1 MRTNRTRAVLALV
14 VAGVAW
20 GASVPLSKEA
30 MGWLGPAWL
39 TAARFALAA
48 LLLLPFVPRHKLRAA
63 CSWQVLAWGAVGY
76 GGSVLVQNVG
86 VDRTS
91 VTHAA
96 LLIGSAPVL
105 VAIIAAVWQGTM
117 ARPVA
122 WAGFALSLAGVTAIT
137 AGGGSGGG
145 ATSAGDALVL
155 AATLISAAVTVA
167 QGGLVADR
175 DPVALTVVLLGGAA
189 AFSLPLAFATQGLP
203 AAPASAGPVLAVAAL
218 TLAGTVLPFTLFTYG
233 QRHVSAELAGAFLNL
248 EPLVGAIAGVVF
260 FANPAGP
267 RQLLGGGAVLAGIAL
282 SSLPLLRGSHRAATG
297 RQLAASQTA
306 TGPLRIAEA
315 VAEPVPE
322 LVG

>member
-1 MRTNRTRAVLALV
+1 MRTNRTRAVIALV

-30 MGWLGPAWL
+30 LVWLGPAWL
-39 TAARFALAA
+39 SAARFALAA
-48 LLLLPFVPRHKLRAA
+48 LVLLPFVSWHKLRAA
-63 CSWQVLAWGAVGY
+63 VSWQVLAWGAVGY

-155 AATLISAAVTVA
+155 VATLLSAAMTVV

-189 AFSLPLAFATQGLP
+189 VFSLPLALATQGLP
-203 AAPASAGPVLAVAAL
+203 AVPASPGPVLAVAAL

-233 QRHVSAELAGAFLNL
+233 QRYVSAELAGAFLNL
-248 EPLVGAIAGVVF
+248 EPLVGVIAGVVF

-267 RQLLGGGAVLAGIAL
+267 RQLAGGGAVLLGIAL
-282 SSLPLLRGSHRAATG
+282 SSLPLLRGRRPATG
-297 RQLAASQTA
+297 PQTA
-306 TGPLRIAEA
+306 TGPLLIPEATAEA
-315 VAEPVPE
+315 VPE